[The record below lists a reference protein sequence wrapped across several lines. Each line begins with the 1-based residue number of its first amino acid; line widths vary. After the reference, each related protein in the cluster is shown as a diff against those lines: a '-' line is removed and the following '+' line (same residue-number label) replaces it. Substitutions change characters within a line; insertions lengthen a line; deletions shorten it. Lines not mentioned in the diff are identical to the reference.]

1 MRQED
6 IYSTRL
12 DDEYVKIEHDSGL
25 TMLLCPMKGFST
37 SFALFS
43 TEYGSIDVSFKTD
56 KEDDFV
62 TVPAGIA
69 HYLEHKL
76 FESEDKD
83 AFERYAKT
91 GASANAYTSFDKTAY
106 LFGCS
111 ENFKESLE
119 ILLDFVTSPYFTE
132 ETVRKEQGIIGQ
144 EIRMYDDDPQ
154 WRVMVNLLEA
164 AYKNNPVK
172 TDIAGTVES
181 IAKINADLLY
191 RCYNTFY
198 NLNNMVLTIAGNF
211 KVEDVLEVA
220 DRILKK
226 SEDVKV
232 IRMPVE
238 EPDDVCTRRVE
249 AVLPVSMPL
258 FNIGI
263 KHKASDKLE
272 NARTQLVDEII
283 LDVIAGESSPLY
295 RRLYDSG
302 LINSSF
308 AAESFVGRDYVMSLF
323 MGESKD
329 PDEVNRQIMDEIE
342 NAKSNGM
349 DEELFSTAKK
359 SLYGKYLS
367 AFSTPEGVASMMQA
381 AHMYGFEMYS
391 MLEEIASITLEDAQK
406 RLTDAFDTQ
415 KSVLSII
422 KSADTEQR

>member
-1 MRQED
+1 MRQEA

-12 DDEYVKIEHDSGL
+12 NDEYVKIEHDSGL

-132 ETVRKEQGIIGQ
+132 QTVQKEQGIIGQ

-164 AYKNNPVK
+164 VYKNNPVK

-181 IAKINADLLY
+181 IAQINADLLY

-211 KVEDVLEVA
+211 EVADVLEVA
-220 DRILKK
+220 DKILKK
-226 SEDVKV
+226 SDDVKV
-232 IRMPVE
+232 IRMPID
-238 EPDDVCTRRVE
+238 EPEDVCKKYVE
-249 AVLPVSMPL
+249 ANLPVSMPL

-263 KHKASDKLE
+263 KHKPSDKTQ
-272 NARTQLVDEII
+272 NAKVQLIDEMI
-283 LDVIAGESSPLY
+283 LDVIAGEVSPLY

-323 MGESKD
+323 AGESKN
-329 PDEVNRQIMDEIE
+329 PDEVYRQIMAEIE
-342 NAKSNGM
+342 SAKSEGIDKERFNI
-349 DEELFSTAKK
+349 AKK

-381 AHMYGFEMYS
+381 AHMYNFEMYS
-391 MLEEIASITLEDAQK
+391 MLDEIASVSLDDAQN
-406 RLTDAFDTQ
+406 RLNSAFDTE
-415 KSVLSII
+415 KSVLSVV
-422 KSADTEQR
+422 KSK

>member
-1 MRQED
+1 MRQEA

-12 DDEYVKIEHDSGL
+12 NDEYVKIEHDSGL

-132 ETVRKEQGIIGQ
+132 QTVQKEQGIIGQ

-164 AYKNNPVK
+164 VYKNNPVK

-181 IAKINADLLY
+181 IAQINADLLY

-211 KVEDVLEVA
+211 EVADVLEVA
-220 DRILKK
+220 DKILKK
-226 SEDVKV
+226 SDDVKV
-232 IRMPVE
+232 IRMPID
-238 EPDDVCTRRVE
+238 EPEDVCKKYVE
-249 AVLPVSMPL
+249 ANLPVSMPL

-263 KHKASDKLE
+263 KHKPSDKTQ
-272 NARTQLVDEII
+272 NAKVQLIDEMI
-283 LDVIAGESSPLY
+283 LDVIAGEVSPLY

-323 MGESKD
+323 AGESKN
-329 PDEVNRQIMDEIE
+329 PDEVYRQIMAEIE
-342 NAKSNGM
+342 RAKSEGIDKERFNI
-349 DEELFSTAKK
+349 AKK

-381 AHMYGFEMYS
+381 AHMYNFEMYS
-391 MLEEIASITLEDAQK
+391 MLDEIASVSLDDAQN
-406 RLTDAFDTQ
+406 RLNTAFDTE
-415 KSVLSII
+415 KSVLSVV
-422 KSADTEQR
+422 KSK